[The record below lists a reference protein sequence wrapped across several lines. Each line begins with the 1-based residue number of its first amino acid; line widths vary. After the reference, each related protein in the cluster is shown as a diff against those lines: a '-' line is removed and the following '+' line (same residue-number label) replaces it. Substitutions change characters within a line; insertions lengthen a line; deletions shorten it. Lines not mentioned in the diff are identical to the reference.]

1 MAGMAVGK
9 DGARSGIAAAVLT
22 ALSPIAIVPHIVED
36 AGTGAFERFGLE
48 PDTGA
53 LLVGVILA
61 IQLLLA
67 IGCVRGHRWAYGG
80 VLLFGVL
87 WVIAAVADHP
97 GAFLTGGFRD
107 GLSSRL
113 AVWAIVVSQGG
124 AALASLSA
132 LRSTRQ
138 TSFRGTGRF
147 NV

>member
-1 MAGMAVGK
+1 MSGMAVGK

-36 AGTGAFERFGLE
+36 AGAGAFDRFGLE

-53 LLVGVILA
+53 MLVGVILA

-67 IGCVRGHRWAYGG
+67 FGCLRGHRWAYGG
-80 VLLFGVL
+80 VLLFGVM
-87 WVIAAVADHP
+87 WVIAAVASHP
-97 GAFLTGGFRD
+97 GAFLTDGFRD
-107 GLSSRL
+107 GLLSRL
-113 AVWAIVVSQGG
+113 AVWGIVVTQGG